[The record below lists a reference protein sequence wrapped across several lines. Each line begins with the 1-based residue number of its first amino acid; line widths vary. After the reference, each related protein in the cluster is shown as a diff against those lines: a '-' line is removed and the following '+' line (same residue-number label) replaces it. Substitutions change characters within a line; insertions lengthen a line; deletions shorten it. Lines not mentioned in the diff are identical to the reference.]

1 MLVREIL
8 RSDGKIRNKNMT
20 RITARSLKTSAG
32 KENRFGGW
40 GAWEACILPKDT
52 SSQTSRVERCL
63 SSSQKAANVLFNCRE
78 ETPKPTSH
86 TQTLS
91 HAPGGLHLT
100 LRLSGKVSANE
111 EKAPSLLRHQ
121 LPTRNSYIS
130 ACRVLIHYSMFLIHY
145 KLHLNF
151 LAHVHLWDILI
162 LSSFFMYRASKKRIS
177 KCNILLRNKL
187 TAQFRVNFTA
197 QWSERDLAANHT
209 HLEGGLRRGLVLM
222 GPVPCLQ
229 AK

>member
-1 MLVREIL
+1 MPERLVFYPRTPPLKQAGWRAGWSPLRRLVMCYLTAERRCPSQQHTHRHSAMLLEDFTWPRDCPLVTGHRE
-8 RSDGKIRNKNMT
+8 GNWN
-20 RITARSLKTSAG
+20 
-32 KENRFGGW
+32 W
-40 GAWEACILPKDT
+40 
-52 SSQTSRVERCL
+52 ERCQPRKRKL
-63 SSSQKAANVLFNCRE
+63 PLG
-78 ETPKPTSH
+78 P
-86 TQTLS
+86 
-91 HAPGGLHLT
+91 
-100 LRLSGKVSANE
+100 
-111 EKAPSLLRHQ
+111 Q
-121 LPTRNSYIS
+121 LPAQNSYTS

-197 QWSERDLAANHT
+197 QWSERDLAAGRM

-222 GPVPCLQ
+222 GPLPCLR